1 MKCFGTIE
9 NVPKQSPEIF
19 LAQSE
24 MFPNKKKMFRNTLKC
39 SKTKSWMFQNF
50 SIVLMFQYNSE
61 MFFQTYLK
69 YFTDISEIF
78 WNIMKCFQTN
88 LKYFLIIQNIIKY
101 LTLFIWVLF
110 HANTLRCS
118 QTNLNVSKH
127 SKMFRTFLDC
137 FLSLRILWIIL
148 NLSKFSNV
156 LV

>member
-1 MKCFGTIE
+1 MFRNNWKCSQTKSRNIFSTIWDVPKQIE
-9 NVPKQSPEIF
+9 NVPEHSEMFQNKVLNVSELFNCSNVPVQFWNVFPNISEIF
-19 LAQSE
+19 YRHIWNFLKHNE
-24 MFPNKKKMFRNTLKC
+24 MFPNKP
-39 SKTKSWMFQNF
+39 
-50 SIVLMFQYNSE
+50 
-61 MFFQTYLK
+61 
-69 YFTDISEIF
+69 EI
-78 WNIMKCFQTN
+78 
-88 LKYFLIIQNIIKY
+88 FLIIQNIIKC

-137 FLSLRILWIIL
+137 FWSFRILWSVL

>member
-1 MKCFGTIE
+1 MKCFRTIE

-24 MFPNKKKMFRNTLKC
+24 MFPNKSKMFRNTLKC

-61 MFFQTYLK
+61 IFYRHIWNFLKHNEMFPNK
-69 YFTDISEIF
+69 PEI
-78 WNIMKCFQTN
+78 
-88 LKYFLIIQNIIKY
+88 FLIIQNIIKC

-137 FLSLRILWIIL
+137 FWSFRILWSVL